1 MPCVPAARF
10 HGLSSCLSSSR
21 LRVWPILHDS
31 SEGFRLQWGHKNLDV
46 RLLYVTGRG
55 RARKRNLCDGGLT
68 VERLLCRIDDISHFS
83 VRDVEKY
90 SPRSDGI
97 RTLTL
102 EVGSRMQSGSYS
114 LVLIKPFPPFGRPGA
129 ELDALRSLPKEDID
143 SIWGF
148 CRADNGPGARIE
160 IYGKAHRPIMFV
172 TCERIEGVPGWD
184 QESGDAT
191 VSSGPK

>member
-1 MPCVPAARF
+1 MPYVPAARF
-10 HGLSSCLSSSR
+10 RGLSSCLSSSR
-21 LRVWPILHDS
+21 LPVWPILHDS
-31 SEGFRLQWGHKNLDV
+31 SEGFRLQWGRKNIDV

-68 VERLLCRIDDISHFS
+68 VERLLCRIEDISHFS

-129 ELDALRSLPKEDID
+129 DLDALRSLPPEDIG
-143 SIWGF
+143 SIWVF
-148 CRADNGPGARIE
+148 RKADDGQGAHIE
-160 IYGKAHRPIMFV
+160 IRGKPRRPITFV
-172 TCERIEGVPGWD
+172 WCDRIEGVPG
-184 QESGDAT
+184 
-191 VSSGPK
+191 